1 MRILLDTHAFLWAI
15 ADDPR
20 LGPISR
26 ELIDSRA
33 EAVLLSLVS
42 LWEIA
47 IKHSLGRGDMPIS
60 ALQALGWAEESGF
73 DWLPLAPGHILCLED
88 LPPHHRDPYRC
99 AEDFV
104 IDRLLIAQAISED
117 LTLLSADAV
126 FSSYGAPLQA
136 AGC

>member
-33 EAVLLSLVS
+33 ETVLLSLVS

-60 ALQALGWAEESGF
+60 AVQALAWAEESGF
-73 DWLPLAPGHILCLED
+73 DWLPLAPGHIFCLED
-88 LPPHHRDPYRC
+88 LPPHHRDP
-99 AEDFV
+99 F
-104 IDRLLIAQAISED
+104 DRLLIAQAISED

-126 FSSYGAPLQA
+126 FSSYAAQLQA

>member
-47 IKHSLGRGDMPIS
+47 IQHSLGRGDMPIS
-60 ALQALGWAEESGF
+60 AVQALAWAEESGF
-73 DWLPLAPGHILCLED
+73 EWLPLAPGHILCLEN
-88 LPPHHRDPYRC
+88 LPPHHRDP
-99 AEDFV
+99 F
-104 IDRLLIAQAISED
+104 DRLLIAQAISED

>member
-47 IKHSLGRGDMPIS
+47 IKHSLGRGDMPIT
-60 ALQALGWAEESGF
+60 AVQALAWTEESGF

-88 LPPHHRDPYRC
+88 LPPHHRDP
-99 AEDFV
+99 F
-104 IDRLLIAQAISED
+104 DRLLIAQAISED

>member
-20 LGPISR
+20 LGPLSR

-60 ALQALGWAEESGF
+60 ALHALAWAEESGF
-73 DWLPLAPGHILCLED
+73 DWLPLAPGHILTLEN
-88 LPPHHRDPYRC
+88 LPPHHRDP
-99 AEDFV
+99 F
-104 IDRLLIAQAISED
+104 DRLLIAQAISED

-136 AGC
+136 AGR